1 MPIDCF
7 SRRQLQISRKTHNT
21 VAAYPKIWNKLI
33 SDWSAKSGGDAVWLT
48 YAANYL
54 FRTSGIHWG
63 LDPFSLSTRVNTCPQ
78 PNFRQDLVP
87 VKLIV
92 LSHHHN
98 DHFDPILLAELQN
111 LPINWVIPKFML
123 KPVKKVCNIPD
134 SRIII
139 PEAGVPLIFNEL
151 VLTPFN
157 ALHFH
162 DNYGVPEMGYLA
174 EFSGKRWLF
183 PGDTRSFEAKE
194 LPEFGALDGVMAH
207 CWLGKDSAL
216 EPKKEFISAFCK
228 FFGSFNSKKIVV
240 SHLQEYGR
248 SPDNYWTLEHFKL
261 LKRRFKEISPKA
273 KVVRALMGEKA
284 IF

>member
-1 MPIDCF
+1 M
-7 SRRQLQISRKTHNT
+7 QTQIVRKTCKA
-21 VAAYPKIWNKLI
+21 VDAYPQTWKELI
-33 SDWSAKSGGDAVWLT
+33 SDWGKDSEEDAVWLT

-54 FRTSGIHWG
+54 FRTAGVHWG
-63 LDPFSLSTRVNTCPQ
+63 LDPFSLSSRIGKSPQ
-78 PNFRQDLVP
+78 PNFRQDLAP
-87 VKLIV
+87 LKLIV

-98 DHFDPILLAELQN
+98 DHFDPILLTELQC
-111 LPINWVIPKFML
+111 LPITWVIPKFIL
-123 KPVKKVCNIPD
+123 ESVKLICNLPD

-139 PEAGVPLIFNEL
+139 PEPGVPLVFDEL

-162 DNYGVPEMGYLA
+162 GNYGVPEMGYLA

-183 PGDTRSFEAKE
+183 TGDTRSFEAKG

-216 EPKKEFISAFCK
+216 EPKKEFIGAFCK
-228 FFGSFNSKKIVV
+228 LFGSFNSKKIVI

-248 SPDNYWTLEHFKL
+248 SPDNFWTLEHFRM
-261 LKRRFKEISPKA
+261 LKRGFIEMDPKPQ
-273 KVVRALMGEKA
+273 VVKALLGDK
-284 IF
+284 ILL